1 MVGRKL
7 HAKPSRFVLHSIGLK
22 KPELMGIRVASV
34 SKRSCQLILWGKPVL
49 GAEAPNATKPFR
61 CDIYTHPTVAT
72 FGYDDRTN
80 PSYPLLRGFRRT
92 ADSRPVRGP
101 HHFLSPATTRP
112 FTQLRVPESER
123 ANASNSVARLPLR

>member
-1 MVGRKL
+1 
-7 HAKPSRFVLHSIGLK
+7 
-22 KPELMGIRVASV
+22 MGIRLASV

-92 ADSRPVRGP
+92 ADSRPFEGRIIFVTRHIEAIHPAASPRVR
-101 HHFLSPATTRP
+101 A
-112 FTQLRVPESER
+112 SECVQF
-123 ANASNSVARLPLR
+123 VARLP